1 MCGSGRGDVS
11 SITVAMLIVGAGS
24 RTAAF
29 KESGVLVASDMFSIS
44 VSGLLRPRVDRP
56 VAGDGGGGM
65 YKGGGEFSWFGE
77 GVIPVDPSCGIGD
90 SAGVCDIVKGVGV
103 CVGWIGFGSVVESG
117 RHTWTSSR
125 ERVFILLVWL

>member
-1 MCGSGRGDVS
+1 MS
-11 SITVAMLIVGAGS
+11 SITVAMSIIGTGS

-29 KESGVLVASDMFSIS
+29 KESGVLVAPDSFAIS

-77 GVIPVDPSCGIGD
+77 GVVPVDPSCRIGD
-90 SAGVCDIVKGVGV
+90 SADVCDIVKGVGV
-103 CVGWIGFGSVVESG
+103 CVGWIGFWSVVESG
-117 RHTWTSSR
+117 RHAWMSSR
-125 ERVFILLVWL
+125 KRVLILLVWL